1 MRSDLKTAKKLKNLW
16 NSQRTESPHISVVTF
31 AKMARNGR
39 ECVLVPED
47 TKGSENMVCEEISVG
62 RLNTSLFVTDW
73 LLYCDMEPEEE
84 EKRRKE
90 EEMIKFQPFIILQ
103 DNIKRNVM
111 HFQVKQYSAEY
122 NVGQVLT
129 ILSIVIWLNHKKQ
142 AMILLKHLT
151 VKYMSQ

>member
-1 MRSDLKTAKKLKNLW
+1 
-16 NSQRTESPHISVVTF
+16 
-31 AKMARNGR
+31 MARNGR

-90 EEMIKFQPFIILQ
+90 VSTIHCPLR
-103 DNIKRNVM
+103 RNV
-111 HFQVKQYSAEY
+111 FPNKTEYSSEY
-122 NVGQVLT
+122 NVGQDLK

-142 AMILLKHLT
+142 AMILHFLT
-151 VKYMSQ
+151 FNSEIHVTLSVTLL